1 MPRCGQIRALLEQ
14 NRPAPLIA
22 VKDLPAGLAA
32 RRSHARY
39 VFGSTSRQRTPQ
51 SLRVWVPESRREE
64 ILWIRVNGMT
74 PSSRA

>member
-39 VFGSTSRQRTPQ
+39 VFGWY
-51 SLRVWVPESRREE
+51 LKAAARRSCGSGSME
-64 ILWIRVNGMT
+64 
-74 PSSRA
+74 